1 MSTNTSQA
9 ARGAGA
15 RRKRSKRSSYIF
27 IGIMAI
33 LVIVAGVLWIKSAPS
48 KKKEDSKDGFSIVN
62 GKHTVE
68 IVVRDYGTITLELD
82 ADAAPITVSNF
93 LDLANEKFYDG
104 LTFHR
109 ILPGFVIQGGDPTG
123 TGAGQEG
130 QRTIDGEFSANDV
143 DNPIKHERG
152 VISMARKSDR
162 TASRPQDSVVAKNSA
177 TSQFFIC
184 LTDQPSLDGNY
195 AAFGRVTEGMD
206 IVDQIAEECAG
217 DGDNGYVSKERQ
229 PVIESIREVIP
240 GADLNE

>member
-1 MSTNTSQA
+1 MSTSTNQV
-9 ARGAGA
+9 ARGAGTQ
-15 RRKRSKRSSYIF
+15 RKRSKRSSYIF

-33 LVIVAGVLWIKSAPS
+33 LVIIAGVLWIKSAPS
-48 KKKEDSKDGFSIVN
+48 KEKEGSKDGFSIVS

-109 ILPGFVIQGGDPTG
+109 ILPGFVIQGGDPAG
-123 TGAGQEG
+123 TGSGKPD
-130 QRTIDGEFSANDV
+130 QRTIDGEFEANGI

-184 LTDQPSLDGNY
+184 LADQPSLDGNY

-206 IVDQIAEECAG
+206 IVDQIAKECAG
-217 DGDNGYVSKERQ
+217 DGDNGFVSKERQ

>member
-1 MSTNTSQA
+1 MSTNTSQV
-9 ARGAGA
+9 ARGAGN

-27 IGIMAI
+27 IGAMAI
-33 LVIVAGVLWIKSAPS
+33 LVIIAGVLWIKSAPS
-48 KKKEDSKDGFSIVN
+48 KEKKGTKDGFSIVR

-123 TGAGQEG
+123 TGSGKEG
-130 QRTIDGEFSANDV
+130 QRTIDGEFSSNDV
-143 DNPIKHERG
+143 ENPIKHLRG

-162 TASRPQDSVVAKNSA
+162 QNSVVARNSA

-195 AAFGRVTEGMD
+195 AAFGQVIEGME

-217 DGDNGYVSKERQ
+217 EGDNGLVPKERQ
-229 PVIESIREVIP
+229 PVIESIREVVA
-240 GADLNE
+240 GASGLSDDD